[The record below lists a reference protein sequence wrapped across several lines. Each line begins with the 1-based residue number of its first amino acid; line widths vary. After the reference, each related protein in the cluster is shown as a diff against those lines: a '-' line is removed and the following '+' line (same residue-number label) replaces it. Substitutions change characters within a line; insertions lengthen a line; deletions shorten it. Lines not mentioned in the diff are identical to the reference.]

1 MQIVIDI
8 NENEYLGI
16 KNYPDAV
23 TSYPVTLH
31 LYEAV
36 RSGTPLPKGHGILID
51 ADALIN
57 NLNRDFL
64 TSERELYYDVNPANA
79 LAEAF
84 NIIEDTPTIIEADKG
99 ESEDKE

>member
-8 NENEYLGI
+8 NDNEYLGI

-36 RSGTPLPKGHGILID
+36 RSGTPLPKGHGRLID
-51 ADALIN
+51 ADKLWDAYHANDYDFYMAL
-57 NLNRDFL
+57 D
-64 TSERELYYDVNPANA
+64 DA
-79 LAEAF
+79 
-84 NIIEDTPTIIEADKG
+84 PTIIEADT
-99 ESEDKE
+99 ESEE